1 MYAQPLVA
9 TRWKAR
15 RWPVRLARARPA
27 RPPAAWLRLRF
38 GAFPHGFPYI
48 AVLEDEVPQLRID
61 NGAPAA
67 ARKNTV
73 MAALFRRE
81 MLLVLGLIG
90 ML

>member
-1 MYAQPLVA
+1 
-9 TRWKAR
+9 
-15 RWPVRLARARPA
+15 
-27 RPPAAWLRLRF
+27 
-38 GAFPHGFPYI
+38 
-48 AVLEDEVPQLRID
+48 VLEDEVPQLRID